1 MADFPQSVE
10 DLQAMI
16 DLGFKSVNGAFL
28 IEELFNREIEDEED
42 DDTKAPLVPPPSDIP
57 EEEKKEEVKEEEAQ
71 DSGPAPEEVL
81 EKNKL
86 SARVERF
93 ENIIKINQLVKKNS
107 DAQVRNCIVQRLKFK
122 SPMNPVGWPKL
133 DEEGLPIEGSSTPE
147 EDAERER
154 QEKIHNKFAVSQRK
168 IVDGFAQS
176 LQEYKH
182 VKSSLENAKKPFWPL
197 ILTKE
202 EQLRLKEQEL
212 MDRDSKMKE
221 QRE

>member
-1 MADFPQSVE
+1 
-10 DLQAMI
+10 MI

-107 DAQVRNCIVQRLKFK
+107 DA
-122 SPMNPVGWPKL
+122 
-133 DEEGLPIEGSSTPE
+133 
-147 EDAERER
+147 
-154 QEKIHNKFAVSQRK
+154 
-168 IVDGFAQS
+168 
-176 LQEYKH
+176 
-182 VKSSLENAKKPFWPL
+182 
-197 ILTKE
+197 
-202 EQLRLKEQEL
+202 
-212 MDRDSKMKE
+212 
-221 QRE
+221 